1 MNNERN
7 KRNNSNELFEEELI
21 EKEEQIYVASQWK
34 LMWWKF
40 KKHKLAIIS
49 GIILLVFYV
58 IAIFCEFIAPYD
70 PYKYDVRFVFAP
82 PQRIRFID
90 ENGFHLRPFVYGYK
104 LEIDPITLKRIY
116 IEDKSKKYPIYF
128 FVRGYEYKLWGIFK
142 TNIHL
147 FGTKDGHIFLFGTDG
162 MGRDLFSRVIYG
174 TRISTTV
181 GLVGIFLSFI
191 FGIIIGGISGYY
203 GGVIDN
209 IVQRLIEVIRSVPTL
224 PLWMALSA
232 ALPPNWSPVKVYFG
246 ITIILSFIGWTGLA
260 RVVRSKFLSLRE
272 EDFVTAAK
280 IAGASEARIIFK
292 HMLPSFLSHII
303 ASITLSI
310 PDMIIGETALSFLGL
325 GIRPPA
331 ISWGVLLQDAQN
343 FRSVALSP
351 WLLLPVLFVV
361 IVVLAFNFLGDG
373 LRDAADPY
381 AR

>member
-1 MNNERN
+1 MNNE
-7 KRNNSNELFEEELI
+7 RNNSNELFEEELI

-49 GIILLVFYV
+49 GIILLIFYV

>member
-1 MNNERN
+1 MNNE
-7 KRNNSNELFEEELI
+7 RNNSNELFEEELI

>member
-1 MNNERN
+1 MNNE
-7 KRNNSNELFEEELI
+7 RNNSNELFEEELI

-49 GIILLVFYV
+49 GIILLIFYV

-82 PQRIRFID
+82 PQRIRFIY